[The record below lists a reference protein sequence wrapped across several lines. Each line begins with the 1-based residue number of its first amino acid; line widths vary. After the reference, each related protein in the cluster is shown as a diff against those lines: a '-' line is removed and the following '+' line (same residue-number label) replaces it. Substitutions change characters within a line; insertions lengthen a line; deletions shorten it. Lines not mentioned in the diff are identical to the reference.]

1 MKSLVEILKESYSVA
16 PVLKANF
23 KEFGPILDD
32 VNARLAADGREPV
45 TAGQLRDAFRE
56 INPQTR
62 FEPQFS
68 MEPFDPSSRKFEAV
82 RTIFAVVLPSLS
94 EARRAEARERVTE
107 ILGRRLAPSASQFY
121 ALATLGEALRT
132 DGFDTRAYGGR
143 GVKQL
148 LCELF
153 PDDTA
158 STIYDADHSPHHFI
172 ALPSL
177 HPYGRPASVRDPRPA
192 RTVVTRPC
200 DVDIVDLRRRFEYI
214 ITSSIP
220 APGGWYELVKITP
233 ALKARDFDFHDYG
246 FYKLKDLLAALYG
259 EYLEIEERGDAD
271 HPNKKFMRLPDD
283 DKLHLLPTECTYTE
297 HAARTRDDS
306 RREPAR
312 AAASST
318 DDSRDTTPRV
328 KTALDKLLDFA
339 FFPGRGNQRG
349 LDLAIAQLAAV
360 ARPERWYYGYRDPGT
375 HPLLKN
381 FLTITFERLQY
392 EDAVGADDPRYEPKI
407 MVKGDFATFNTG
419 LCDPYDE
426 PVYAL
431 FKKNERITDNR
442 PWTFMAFVGSKDMG
456 RFDIT
461 GKFGATL
468 PEAAHYYESTAQ
480 LSFDNRCAIT
490 MPNLDHFIDHCN
502 RLPFNF
508 LNFFGPQD
516 FNYDRRRTPEF
527 YEELAEAIKA
537 DPVVLSRMRQQIESA
552 IESAKKLL
560 RWNYRRAIPIY
571 YPKAKSISL
580 LLPLNL
586 GNATRP
592 NVALV
597 MTQTPSG
604 DYVATTI
611 YTLGMAYAGARLLC
625 GPENDWLRIN
635 DISGF

>member
-1 MKSLVEILKESYSVA
+1 M
-16 PVLKANF
+16 
-23 KEFGPILDD
+23 
-32 VNARLAADGREPV
+32 GRESV
-45 TAGQLRDAFRE
+45 TAEQLREAFRE

-82 RTIFAVVLPSLS
+82 RTIFAVELPPMT
-94 EARRAEARERVTE
+94 EEEKAEARERVTE
-107 ILGRRLAPSASQFY
+107 ILERRLAPSQSNFY

-148 LCELF
+148 LCEIY
-153 PDDTA
+153 PEDTSA
-158 STIYDADHSPHHFI
+158 ARYDADHSPHHFI
-172 ALPSL
+172 SLPSL
-177 HPYGRPASVRDPRPA
+177 RPYGQPASVRDTRPA
-192 RTVVTRPC
+192 RPVVRRDC

-246 FYKLKDLLAALYG
+246 FFKLKDLLSALYG
-259 EYLEIEERGDAD
+259 EYLEIEERGDAE

-283 DKLHLLPTECTYTE
+283 DTLHLLPTACE
-297 HAARTRDDS
+297 HRERPVRERPRDDF
-306 RREPAR
+306 R
-312 AAASST
+312 
-318 DDSRDTTPRV
+318 RDTSYGRPAATDHRDAAPRV

-339 FFPGRGNQRG
+339 FFPGRGDQRG
-349 LDLAIAQLAAV
+349 LDVAIAQLAAV

-392 EDAVGADDPRYEPKI
+392 EDSVGGDDPRFQPKI

-431 FKKNERITDNR
+431 FKKNERETDNR
-442 PWTFMAFVGSKDMG
+442 PWTFMAFVGSNDMG
-456 RFDIT
+456 RFDMT

-480 LSFDNRCAIT
+480 LSFDNRCSIT
-490 MPNLDHFIDHCN
+490 VPNLDHFIDHCN

-508 LNFFGPQD
+508 LNFFGPQY

-527 YEELAEAIKA
+527 YEELAAAIKA
-537 DPVVLSRMRQQIESA
+537 DPEVLSRMRQQIESA
-552 IESAKKLL
+552 IEKAKKLL

-571 YPKAKSISL
+571 FPRDKSISL

-586 GNATRP
+586 GNASRP

-635 DISGF
+635 DISSF

>member
-1 MKSLVEILKESYSVA
+1 MKSLVEILKESYTVA

-23 KEFGPILDD
+23 KEFAPILDD
-32 VNARLAADGREPV
+32 VNSRLAGEGRPAV
-45 TAGQLRDAFRE
+45 TAEQLREAFRE

-68 MEPFDPSSRKFEAV
+68 MEPFDPASRKFEAV
-82 RTIFAVVLPSLS
+82 RTIFAVELPPLS
-94 EARRAEARERVTE
+94 PEQLDEARARVTE
-107 ILGRRLAPSASQFY
+107 ILERRLAPSQSQYY
-121 ALATLGEALRT
+121 ALATLGEALRS

-148 LCELF
+148 LCELY
-153 PDDTA
+153 PADA
-158 STIYDADHSPHHFI
+158 AAARYDADHSPHHFI
-172 ALPSL
+172 SLPSL
-177 HPYGRPASVRDPRPA
+177 HPYGQPASVRDPRPA
-192 RTVVTRPC
+192 RTVVRHDC

-214 ITSSIP
+214 ITSSVP
-220 APGGWYELVKITP
+220 APDGWYELVKITP

-246 FYKLKDLLAALYG
+246 FFKLKDLLAALYG

-283 DKLHLLPTECTYTE
+283 DTLHLLPTTC
-297 HAARTRDDS
+297 
-306 RREPAR
+306 EPAR
-312 AAASST
+312 QPRSEHRADTPWQPRPAAEQPAA
-318 DDSRDTTPRV
+318 PRV

-339 FFPGRGNQRG
+339 FFPGRGDQRG
-349 LDLAIAQLAAV
+349 LDVAIAQLAAV

-375 HPLLKN
+375 FPLLKN

-392 EDAVGADDPRYEPKI
+392 EDAAGSDDPRFTPKI

-431 FKKNERITDNR
+431 FKKNERATDNR

-456 RFDIT
+456 RFDMT

-468 PEAAHYYESTAQ
+468 PEPAHYYESTAQ
-480 LSFDNRCAIT
+480 LSFDNRCSIT
-490 MPNLDHFIDHCN
+490 VPNLDHFIDHCN

-508 LNFFGPQD
+508 LNFFGPQY

-552 IESAKKLL
+552 IESAKRLL

-571 YPKAKSISL
+571 YPKSKSISL

-625 GPENDWLRIN
+625 GPENDWLKIN